1 MASDMPETDDAAA
14 ERAELRD
21 AATVWTGRQRAL
33 TPLGIRPRTVEAAAA
48 LRDAGADTPH
58 LRLLAALPTSAPLD
72 EFEETLDNALHELGL
87 SRRRPEPEVSAS
99 LLAAAARD
107 QRSGRVGPRT
117 VAAWAVGA
125 GGRADPV
132 LRPLAELFDRLG
144 AAQAQRDGG
153 SRDDQLAEIDQRII
167 DELARATG

>member
-1 MASDMPETDDAAA
+1 MPESDDAAA
-14 ERAELRD
+14 ARAELRD

-33 TPLGIRPRTVEAAAA
+33 TPLGIRPRAVQAAVA
-48 LRDAGADTPH
+48 LRAAGVDTPH
-58 LRLLAALPTSAPLD
+58 LRLLAELPSTAPLD
-72 EFEETLDNALHELGL
+72 EFEVTLDNALHELGM
-87 SRRRPEPEVSAS
+87 SRRRPETEVSAS

-117 VAAWAVGA
+117 VAAWAVGS

-144 AAQAQRDGG
+144 SAQTRRDADA
-153 SRDDQLAEIDQRII
+153 RDRELAEIDQRIL
-167 DELARATG
+167 DELGRAAR

>member
-1 MASDMPETDDAAA
+1 MPETDDAATA

-33 TPLGIRPRTVEAAAA
+33 TPLGIRPRAVHAAAA
-48 LRDAGADTPH
+48 LIDAGEDTPH
-58 LRLLAALPTSAPLD
+58 LRLLADLPREAPLG

-87 SRRRPEPEVSAS
+87 SRRRPDLEVSAS
-99 LLAAAARD
+99 LLTAAARD
-107 QRSGRVGPRT
+107 HRAGRVGPRT

-132 LRPLAELFDRLG
+132 LRPLAELFDALG
-144 AAQAQRDGG
+144 EAESHRAGSGRD
-153 SRDDQLAEIDQRII
+153 AEVADIEQRIRA
-167 DELARATG
+167 ELDRAAS